1 MIKTILKRFL
11 SLALCFLM
19 VCTLLP
25 VTAYA
30 ATPLPD
36 FEVADLT
43 ATYDSG
49 TWNAAKD
56 SIKGSTTCS
65 GCSGSGSATLTLTN
79 TKTTE
84 AKLMFTYSVSISGS
98 GTVKIGADSYAA
110 NTSGSYNATILADE
124 TLTISLSVSTSG
136 EDEKSE
142 AIIELNGIS
151 LVADTMV
158 DVVFQPAENGT
169 YTVDGKTITE
179 DYRNTQSSITPYQVV
194 ATPAEGYR
202 FMGWYDVTHE
212 KYINTSPATALNIV
226 QNCTITARFVNKA
239 VALFEVGGQ
248 RFDDLNN
255 AITYAQ
261 LNNQDKIIQ
270 VADGSISGNYTI
282 PADITLLI
290 PYNEEGT
297 LLTTIPARGTA
308 NQGASGEKQEPYRTL
323 TLEEGSSI
331 TVNGAISVG
340 GMHYATAQWYACAT
354 TGAYGWIKMNGNSTI
369 TVNDGGKLYAW
380 GYITGEGSITAESG
394 ATVYE
399 YFQVRD
405 WRGGSQSSD
414 MSNKVFPFSQYYVQN
429 IESRLS
435 LKKGAEEK
443 VFFATELRSK
453 YVSSFVNFVGET
465 DSMFTPEG
473 QFTKWYDASSDRMV
487 FDIVGDATLNSIK
500 LKITYLITVNVDS
513 KNYVLPINNNV
524 DLNVHSGTVVLNQ
537 DVELLPGVNVTIDK
551 DAEVQIAEGSSLYVY
566 DKDQW
571 GQTCA
576 WNSNSDGIKQLSYS
590 PSWTNG
596 KAPSRT
602 TSDAKIDV
610 NGKLTAIGS
619 IYTTEGGADICSSQG
634 TGVYIQ
640 QNAPGT
646 STVTYQY
653 DQNAKKYI
661 EIPITAAKLHNA
673 NTAKPYTETAGASAG
688 DVFKYVKDQW
698 IKNPCTITFDA
709 NCDGIN
715 NPMEPITVGAGES
728 FVLPECAIIRGG
740 YDFAGWNTEKGGTGT
755 SYADQAEITVTTDTT
770 LYAQWKCLHEGKTEL
785 RNAEAATCIEDGYT
799 GDTYCLDCNEKISSG
814 ETIPAKGHTG
824 VVDEAVEATCTTP
837 GKTEGKHCSVCNEI
851 LVAQTEVPAKG
862 HSWDDGEIT
871 TAPTCN
877 GAGVKTYTCTV
888 CKETRTETID
898 ATGHTPVDV
907 AEQPATCTEAG
918 HTAGTKCSACDAIL
932 SGMEEIPATGHT
944 EVIDAAVEPTC
955 TEPGKTE
962 GKHCKVCN
970 EILVAQTEIPAKGH
984 TSVEVA
990 AVEATCETAG
1000 HEAGTKCSVCD
1011 AILSGIEEI
1020 PAKGHTEVI
1029 DAAVEATCTEFGKTE
1044 GKHCKVCG
1052 KTLVEQTEIPAKG
1065 HTEVIDA
1072 AKEATCTETGLTEGK
1087 HCSVCNEV
1095 LVAQEVIPAKGHTE
1109 VTDPAVEPTC
1119 TESGKTKGKHCSVCD
1134 AIIVAQT
1141 EIPAKGHTEE
1151 IRNKKEAT
1159 LTEDGY
1165 TGDAYC
1171 SVCNEKL
1178 HDGEVI
1184 SKTGATITWVIDGVE
1199 TTEVYEKGAMPS
1211 HDDTIETPYYTYTIT
1226 GWTPEIA
1233 TAEENATY
1241 TATFVKTGKNG
1252 LCIDGENTYWLDD
1265 GKIVL
1270 NKGLTQVQDENG
1282 HNLYYYFGED
1292 GKAVKNVPEGG
1303 QDFWVEKTHDLLP
1316 RWGYYFD
1323 ENGVI
1328 LHDETFQNGISNV
1341 DGKLYYY
1348 IDGIRVH
1355 MGMFRIGQDYYY
1367 AKSNGELVVSGSYY
1381 CVRTNDL
1388 KAEGTYTFDAEGKMV
1403 MPNVNKNG
1411 IVAEDGSLY
1420 YYVKGERTYAG
1431 LIKIDGSYYYVRT
1444 SGEVVHGCKYWI
1456 TKTNG
1461 LMAEKSYEFDA
1472 DGKMVM
1478 PDVTKNGIVS
1488 EEGSLYYYVNGER
1501 TYAGLIEIGG
1511 SYYYVK
1517 TNGEVVHGRSY
1528 WITKTN
1534 GLMGERSYT
1543 FADDGKML
1551 DPQIKQDNAKKG
1563 IVAEDGSLYYYV
1575 DGVRTYAGLIEIDG
1589 SYYYVKT
1596 SGEVVHGRKYWI
1608 SKTNGLLKEGSYTFA
1623 DDGKMMP

>member
-30 ATPLPD
+30 DTTRTTAVKNLGVAYTEGETIEWSLEGGNIVGSVKAT
-36 FEVADLT
+36 A
-43 ATYDSG
+43 
-49 TWNAAKD
+49 
-56 SIKGSTTCS
+56 
-65 GCSGSGSATLTLTN
+65 GCSGTSAASTTLTLTN
-79 TKTTE
+79 QKTTAAILSFDYE
-84 AKLMFTYSVSISGS
+84 VSTAGGTIILDGASVTADSNFQKNVAAG
-98 GTVKIGADSYAA
+98 GTVKIEMTSSATANQITKIKLKNILLYDPAA
-110 NTSGSYNATILADE
+110 TANVTFVPASDGGS
-124 TLTISLSVSTSG
+124 
-136 EDEKSE
+136 
-142 AIIELNGIS
+142 
-151 LVADTMV
+151 
-158 DVVFQPAENGT
+158 
-169 YTVDGKTITE
+169 YTVDGETITASVTKQNTAAH
-179 DYRNTQSSITPYQVV
+179 DYQMV

-202 FMGWYDVTHE
+202 FYGWVSDGTV
-212 KYINTSPATALNIV
+212 ISSSANTVMHLDTD
-226 QNCTITARFVNKA
+226 QTITAMFVDKTLPTFA
-239 VALFEVGGQ
+239 VDGTEF
-248 RFDDLNN
+248 FDLNE
-255 AITYAQ
+255 AVTYAQ
-261 LNNQDKIIQ
+261 SNSKDTVVL
-270 VADGSISGNYTI
+270 VGDGTLKAGTYTI
-282 PADITLLI
+282 PAGITLLI
-290 PYNEEGT
+290 PFDAKYT
-297 LLTTIPARGTA
+297 LYTT
-308 NQGASGEKQEPYRTL
+308 EPGYVKTVEPQAAFRTL
-323 TLEEGSSI
+323 TMAD
-331 TVNGAISVG
+331 GAVLQVDGAVSVG
-340 GMHYATAQWYACAT
+340 GKCYTSSSTAVCKP
-354 TGAYGWIKMNGNSTI
+354 TGAYGHVKMAEGSVIHVNSGA
-369 TVNDGGKLYAW
+369 VLYAW
-380 GYITGEGSITAESG
+380 GYVTGSGNVYAHSG
-394 ATVYE
+394 ANVYE
-399 YFQVRD
+399 LFQVTD
-405 WRGGSQSSD
+405 WRGGTATGNFKD
-414 MSNKVFPFSQYYVQN
+414 NENKVFPFSQYYVQN
-429 IESRLS
+429 VETPLT
-435 LKKGAEEK
+435 LENGANET
-443 VFFATELRSK
+443 VHITVTAGG
-453 YVSSFVNFVGET
+453 VSASAEVSFMGEAG
-465 DSMFTPEG
+465 MFQLENGSTV
-473 QFTKWYDASSDRMV
+473 TKRYEPTTDRMI
-487 FDIVGDATLNSIK
+487 FDMNGSAKLNGIAMNNLPVIGSFNS
-500 LKITYLITVNVDS
+500 NV
-513 KNYVLPINNNV
+513 YVLPINNNMTM
-524 DLNVHSGTVVLNQ
+524 NVHSGTMTLNQ
-537 DVELLPGVNVTIDK
+537 DTALLPGTQVVV
-551 DAEVQIAEGSSLYVY
+551 DAGAELTVAEGMSLYVY
-566 DKDQW
+566 DDAQW
-571 GQTCA
+571 STSYVWG
-576 WNSNSDGIKQLSYS
+576 SSGKGITQVAYS
-590 PSWTNG
+590 PSG
-596 KAPSRT
+596 KGSRT
-602 TSDAKIDV
+602 ISDAVIDV
-610 NGKLTAIGS
+610 NGTLVVNGA
-619 IYTTEGGADICSSQG
+619 IYTTEGGADIHSSQG
-634 TGVYIQ
+634 TGMLQ
-640 QNAPGT
+640 QAADPGK
-646 STVTYQY
+646 SSITYQASQDNSGNPIY
-653 DQNAKKYI
+653 Y
-661 EIPITAAKLHNA
+661 EIPITPAKLHNA

-1095 LVAQEVIPAKGHTE
+1095 LVAQTEIPAKGHTE
-1109 VTDPAVEPTC
+1109 VIDARVEPTC
-1119 TESGKTKGKHCSVCD
+1119 TEPGKTEGKHCSVCD

-1165 TGDAYC
+1165 TGDTYC

-1178 HDGEVI
+1178 HDGKVI
-1184 SKTGATITWVIDGVE
+1184 PKTGATITWVIDGVE

-1233 TAEENATY
+1233 AAEKNATY

-1270 NKGLTQVQDENG
+1270 NKGLTQVKDENG

-1292 GKAVKNVPEGG
+1292 GKAVKNILPDQGNG
-1303 QDFWVEKTHDLLP
+1303 IDYWVEKTNDLLP

-1478 PDVTKNGIVS
+1478 PDVTKNGIVA